1 MIRFYG
7 TPGAEHRLDGLTVAH
22 LAGTTPEHEVAEH
35 GHDDAHF
42 VLATSGRYVTTA
54 RGEAAEGPVLVFNP
68 PGVVHRDRFAS
79 DGGWFLAVSFPA
91 DVWRELS
98 RRPTTDALR
107 LSRPDPVRKALALVR
122 AATSRDPDTLHMEAL
137 ALDLAGDA
145 APKQTASTHRPP
157 WLAAAEAFI
166 VDNLTCSITVAEIA
180 RAAGVHP
187 VHLARAFRRWT
198 GFSPGERLRQRR
210 LERAAVLLARRDSDL
225 SEVALLA
232 GFCDQ
237 SHLNRV
243 FRRAWDMAPGE
254 YRRLA
259 GGGRV
264 SYVQDGAARG
274 G

>member
-7 TPGAEHRLDGLTVAH
+7 TPGAEHRLDGMTVAH

-35 GHDDAHF
+35 CHDDAHF

-54 RGEAAEGPVLVFNP
+54 QGEAAEGPVLVFNP
-68 PGVVHRDRFAS
+68 PGVVHRDRFAGE
-79 DGGWFLAVSFPA
+79 GGWFLAVSFPT

-98 RRPTTDALR
+98 RRPATDALR

-145 APKQTASTHRPP
+145 APRQTASTHRPP
-157 WLAAAEAFI
+157 WLAASEAFI
-166 VDNLTCSITVAEIA
+166 VDNLACSITVAEIS

-243 FRRAWDMAPGE
+243 FRQAWGMAPGE